1 MYAFTH
7 TLTHYIT
14 HTHSLYNTLT
24 LTHSQGNFYAE
35 LLKALILE
43 GQVELA
49 RRLLE
54 MKRSSQVRLR
64 ASEDNEKMHAIEQLV
79 DRAIKSG
86 RIAPKQ

>member
-1 MYAFTH
+1 M
-7 TLTHYIT
+7 
-14 HTHSLYNTLT
+14 
-24 LTHSQGNFYAE
+24 
-35 LLKALILE
+35 
-43 GQVELA
+43 ELA